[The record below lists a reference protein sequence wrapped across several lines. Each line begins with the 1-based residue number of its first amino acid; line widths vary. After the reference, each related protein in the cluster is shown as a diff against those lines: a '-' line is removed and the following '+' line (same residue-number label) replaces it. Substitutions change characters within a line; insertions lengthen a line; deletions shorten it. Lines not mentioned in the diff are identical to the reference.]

1 MAEVAEVQEMVP
13 WIRGWGADVEVLVP
27 VELRE
32 TLMGETKKM
41 AEQYGWF
48 VSSQP
53 SEKSSTLD
61 DFFGGRG

>member
-1 MAEVAEVQEMVP
+1 MAP

-32 TLMGETKKM
+32 TLMGEAKKM

-48 VSSQP
+48 ISSQP
-53 SEKSSTLD
+53 GEKSSTLD